1 MYSSCWEAIE
11 RFEAN
16 VLVRHCD
23 ITPFGKLLLYLYC
36 KEKKAVS
43 VHVFHVYLRIAGVF
57 PQLRDEHAAHFRFAA
72 AFEGVLAL
80 VFFDNGINRTV

>member
-1 MYSSCWEAIE
+1 MVYPVVGMQS
-11 RFEAN
+11 RDMKAN
-16 VLVRHCD
+16 VRVRHCD

-36 KEKKAVS
+36 KGKTTVP
-43 VHVFHVYLRIAGVF
+43 VHTYLRVAGVF
-57 PQLRDEHAAHFRFAA
+57 PQFGDEYAAHFPFAA